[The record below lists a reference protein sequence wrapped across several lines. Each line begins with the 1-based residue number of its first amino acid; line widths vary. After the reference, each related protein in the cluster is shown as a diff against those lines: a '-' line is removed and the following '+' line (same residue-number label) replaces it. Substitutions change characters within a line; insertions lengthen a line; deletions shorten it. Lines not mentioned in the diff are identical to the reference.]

1 MMSDNILSQEE
12 IEALLRGEPV
22 GELKMLMSSSTDDIR
37 TEDYLDEME
46 QDALGEIG
54 NISFGSSATALS
66 ALLGQKVE
74 ITTPTISV
82 VDKEGSGSRI
92 HPSICGR

>member
-1 MMSDNILSQEE
+1 MT
-12 IEALLRGEPV
+12 A
-22 GELKMLMSSSTDDIR
+22 
-37 TEDYLDEME
+37 DYLDDLE

-74 ITTPTISV
+74 ITTPTII
-82 VDKEGSGSRI
+82 D
-92 HPSICGR
+92 C

>member
-12 IEALLRGEPV
+12 IEALLRGEP
-22 GELKMLMSSSTDDIR
+22 LSSDEPKDSTERGIV
-37 TEDYLDEME
+37 TADYLDDME
-46 QDALGEIG
+46 KDALGEIG

-74 ITTPTISV
+74 ITTPTII
-82 VDKEGSGSRI
+82 GCR
-92 HPSICGR
+92 

>member
-12 IEALLRGEPV
+12 IEALLRGETLEPAQADEAESETV
-22 GELKMLMSSSTDDIR
+22 DIR
-37 TEDYLDEME
+37 DYLTEME

-66 ALLGQKVE
+66 ALLGQKV
-74 ITTPTISV
+74 
-82 VDKEGSGSRI
+82 
-92 HPSICGR
+92 